1 MSCEEK
7 KIELHLLQFH
17 VDGIGVVSSTSFMYL
32 FIFFYFALQVQCISM
47 LNILYY
53 PSTIKTRKKQREGE
67 DFDNT
72 LY

>member
-32 FIFFYFALQVQCISM
+32 FIFFFCITSSVY
-47 LNILYY
+47 LYVKYIIL
-53 PSTIKTRKKQREGE
+53 S
-67 DFDNT
+67 
-72 LY
+72 

>member
-32 FIFFYFALQVQCISM
+32 FIFFFFLHYKFSLSLC
-47 LNILYY
+47 
-53 PSTIKTRKKQREGE
+53 
-67 DFDNT
+67 
-72 LY
+72 